1 MPSGHLFSSM
11 SVMKQTTDQKYGIE
25 VVLRLIDIENLC
37 GGSSQ
42 MHTFHELVR
51 ETIENYEPRSTSL
64 TVVAAGSYAIQ
75 CCPEL
80 LWDWKG
86 DRFLIGHGLDGA
98 DMRLLEVLEEP
109 TLSRVTAVEI
119 WSGDH
124 CFAGIAELLTRRG
137 IKVHVFARMGTL
149 SESLRFAATR
159 VTVLSELDIIDSN
172 QLALAS

>member
-1 MPSGHLFSSM
+1 
-11 SVMKQTTDQKYGIE
+11 MKQTTTQKYENE

-42 MHTFHELVR
+42 VHTFHELVR
-51 ETIENYEPRSTSL
+51 ETIALYDTGNTSI
-64 TVVAAGSYAIQ
+64 TVVAAGSFAVQ
-75 CCPEL
+75 CCPNL

-98 DMRLLEVLEEP
+98 DLRLLEVLEEP
-109 TLSRVTAVEI
+109 TLSRVTDVEI

-124 CFAGIAELLTRRG
+124 CFASIANVLIRKG
-137 IKVHVFARMGTL
+137 VKVHVFARLGTL

-159 VTVLSELDIIDSN
+159 VTVLSELAIEDSN
-172 QLALAS
+172 ELALAS

>member
-1 MPSGHLFSSM
+1 MG
-11 SVMKQTTDQKYGIE
+11 VMKQTKDQEYGNE
-25 VVLRLIDIENLC
+25 VVLRLVDIENLC

-42 MHTFHELVR
+42 VLAYHELVR
-51 ETIENYEPRSTSL
+51 ETIDIYKTQNISL

-80 LWDWKG
+80 LWDWEG

-98 DMRLLEVLEEP
+98 DLRLLDVLEEP
-109 TLSRVTAVEI
+109 TLNRVTEVEI

-124 CFAGIAELLTRRG
+124 CFASIAQLLIRKG
-137 IKVHVFARMGTL
+137 VKVHVFARLGTL

-159 VTVLSELDIIDSN
+159 VTLLSEIVIGDSN
-172 QLALAS
+172 ELALAS

>member
-1 MPSGHLFSSM
+1 M
-11 SVMKQTTDQKYGIE
+11 SVMKQSTNQKRGNE

-42 MHTFHELVR
+42 VQTFHELVR
-51 ETIENYEPRSTSL
+51 ETIEIYETGNTSL

-75 CCPEL
+75 CCPNL

-98 DMRLLEVLEEP
+98 DLRLLEVLEEP
-109 TLSRVTAVEI
+109 TLSRVTKVEI

-124 CFAGIAELLTRRG
+124 CFASIARLLIRKG
-137 IKVHVFARMGTL
+137 IKVHVFARLGTL
-149 SESLRFAATR
+149 SDSLRFAATC
-159 VTVLSELDIIDSN
+159 VTVLSELAIEDN
-172 QLALAS
+172 NELALAS